1 MSSLLTAIEVASQGD
16 ITPQFADQRQLN
28 YKLIEDNIYIYDPEV
43 KAVLKAITYIS
54 WTKLISLLTSAI
66 NSLLADYKEI
76 FTWP

>member
-28 YKLIEDNIYIYDPEV
+28 YKLIVDNIYDPEV